1 MKISSFGK
9 VVRGKDHKICEDG
22 IFLNK
27 KMKLFAVA
35 DGVTVPS
42 GGKDAAEKSL
52 KYLKR
57 FFKGNLVESFEKTNK
72 KIIDDR
78 AKKFVGYTTL
88 TAVKIDEGIAKIA
101 NVGDSPAYLVY
112 SGRIVPISGTDKI
125 FGTQALSQAIGEQKI
140 VVHYSEEKIGSGN
153 YILMMTDGISDV
165 LSKEEILNIFAR
177 EKKPENIAK
186 RILGLA
192 EKKQTV
198 YNDDKSIIVIQIL

>member
-9 VVRGKDHKICEDG
+9 VVRGKDHKICEDA
-22 IFLNK
+22 IFLDK

-35 DGVTVPS
+35 DGVTVPV

-52 KYLKR
+52 KYLKKYW
-57 FFKGNLVESFEKTNK
+57 KGNLVESFGKLNK
-72 KIIDDR
+72 KIIEDR
-78 AKKFVGYTTL
+78 TRNFIGYTTL
-88 TAVKIDEGIAKIA
+88 TAIKIDEGIVEIG

-112 SGRIVPISGTDKI
+112 SRRIVPISTMDKI

-140 VVHYSEEKIGSGN
+140 IVHYSEEKIGSGN
-153 YILMMTDGISDV
+153 YILIMTDGISDV
-165 LSKEEILNIFAR
+165 VGREEILNIFSK